1 MQILQRFALFSI
13 YKRRKRIETLP
24 LVADYVPGRKH
35 QKNIIMSRCF
45 TELTDTQVAE
55 FREVFN
61 IFDADNN
68 GSICPTELGIV
79 MRALGQNPSEAEL
92 KEMMEEADN
101 NGNGVIEFE
110 EFLGLMTVMMN
121 KVDEDKKEENI
132 LQAFEVFDRDRD
144 GYISVPELKEFF
156 HSIGEMTLND
166 EDVKE
171 MIRAADKNN
180 DGKLDYLEFKDM
192 MFATKEPDEPCNKD
206 KVEGSVKAILSQA
219 AQV

>member
-1 MQILQRFALFSI
+1 
-13 YKRRKRIETLP
+13 
-24 LVADYVPGRKH
+24 
-35 QKNIIMSRCF
+35 MSNF
-45 TELTDTQVAE
+45 VELTDTQIEE

-61 IFDADNN
+61 IFDADKN
-68 GSICPTELGIV
+68 GSICPKELGIV
-79 MRALGQNPSEAEL
+79 MRALGTNPTEAEL
-92 KEMMEEADN
+92 KEMMEDADN

-132 LQAFEVFDRDRD
+132 LQAFEVFDKDRD

-156 HSIGEMTLND
+156 HSIGEMTMTD

-180 DGKLDYLEFKDM
+180 DGKLDYFEFKAM
-192 MFATKEPDEPCNKD
+192 MFTTTKESDKEPCNKEGA
-206 KVEGSVKAILSQA
+206 EGSSVKGFLAQA

>member
-1 MQILQRFALFSI
+1 M
-13 YKRRKRIETLP
+13 LP
-24 LVADYVPGRKH
+24 SVDDYVSRAKPSEDTI
-35 QKNIIMSRCF
+35 KNMSNF
-45 TELTDTQVAE
+45 VELTDTQIEE

-61 IFDADNN
+61 IFDADKN
-68 GSICPTELGIV
+68 GSICPKELGIV
-79 MRALGQNPSEAEL
+79 MRALGTNPTEAEL
-92 KEMMEEADN
+92 KEMMEDADN

-132 LQAFEVFDRDRD
+132 LQAFEVFDKDRD

-156 HSIGEMTLND
+156 HSIGEMTMTD

-171 MIRAADKNN
+171 MIRAVDKNN
-180 DGKLDYLEFKDM
+180 DGKLDYFEFKAM
-192 MFATKEPDEPCNKD
+192 MLTTTKELDKEPCNKGRA
-206 KVEGSVKAILSQA
+206 EGSVQGFLAQA